1 MITDDPREVITMPTN
16 KARPLLYHIGTN
28 LSDPTVV
35 SLGITLLEL
44 NISLLLESQRQY
56 GKLTSE
62 GEQSKR

>member
-1 MITDDPREVITMPTN
+1 MPTN